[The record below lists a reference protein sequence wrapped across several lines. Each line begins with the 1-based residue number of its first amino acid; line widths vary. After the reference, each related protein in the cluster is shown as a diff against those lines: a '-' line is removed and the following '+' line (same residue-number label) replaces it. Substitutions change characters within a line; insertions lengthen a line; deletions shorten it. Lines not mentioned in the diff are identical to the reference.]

1 MWPTDDVADMT
12 SAGIVDG
19 IVAGMTVADVTVVDV
34 QRKVIGSEANDRS
47 ATWKSVQMWFSL
59 SPFG

>member
-12 SAGIVDG
+12 SAGMTTVDG
-19 IVAGMTVADVTVVDV
+19 IGMTVADVTVVDV

-47 ATWKSVQMWFSL
+47 TT
-59 SPFG
+59 

>member
-47 ATWKSVQMWFSL
+47 AT
-59 SPFG
+59 